1 MYDDY
6 YYCTYHN
13 CHILLII
20 SAILAIGVKFDA
32 VYIPLVPNEDAERVV
47 VVHAPQARGR
57 VIGRGCKVEAL

>member
-20 SAILAIGVKFDA
+20 RAILAIGVKFDA
-32 VYIPLVPNEDAERVV
+32 VYIPLVPNEDAAHPSV
-47 VVHAPQARGR
+47 RGR
-57 VIGRGCKVEAL
+57 ALLVPNHNDNNRIR